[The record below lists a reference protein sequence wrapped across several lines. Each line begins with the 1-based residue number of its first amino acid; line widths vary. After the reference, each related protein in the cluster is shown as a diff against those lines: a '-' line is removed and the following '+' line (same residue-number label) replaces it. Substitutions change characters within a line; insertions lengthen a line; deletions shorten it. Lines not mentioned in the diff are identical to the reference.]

1 MDEFWHDYASCLW
14 LQMVRSLS
22 VSEELDRVVGS
33 CGAHTQADCITAFRS
48 LSIYGALPWNETVQ
62 CLGLIGSTPRQ
73 YRLLSKY
80 HCINSSW
87 PKPSGVMGPSSSY
100 DWSSVNATYSVVHL
114 IFLSISHTVQP
125 CGLTL
130 DWPHAPSL
138 IALSLFFHCHEHMIN
153 FYSKIHGPL
162 AVIWKTQT
170 KSDKILNMSDLS
182 TSDNPRAIIFM
193 YFSLWNQICRIH
205 YICPEISDVLILDPA
220 SEPEWENFCLWFSS
234 FWKVKVMVLQKKA
247 H

>member
-1 MDEFWHDYASCLW
+1 MLFVCQIRVSYYARHFLLLRYSPGLFSESLEFITTKLGHHGWILAWLCLVPMVADGEKPFSVWRIGQSC
-14 LQMVRSLS
+14 
-22 VSEELDRVVGS
+22 RVMWCSHSGRLHYSFPVTVYIWS
-33 CGAHTQADCITAFRS
+33 P
-48 LSIYGALPWNETVQ
+48 ALEWAWTVQ

-205 YICPEISDVLILDPA
+205 
-220 SEPEWENFCLWFSS
+220 
-234 FWKVKVMVLQKKA
+234 
-247 H
+247 